1 MRIVSRLLVAGLF
14 LLACLAGLS
23 TAARPALAAAGDGT
37 TQLFDVSLHINTDG
51 SVDVVEHIV
60 FNFIDNSHGIERYIP
75 TSYPVNNDYNR
86 ILTISNVRATSPSG
100 APTSL
105 KTQEQGGVFYI
116 RVGNPDRTVIGKQSY
131 VLSYRVTGALNSVN
145 GRAELYWNAIGD
157 QWATEIQTASV
168 TVTAPK
174 IAQATC
180 FVGPAGSTALCGRA
194 SVTSQ
199 QAKFAHRHLPSDTPM
214 TVVTAV
220 PAGLVTVPAPVLEH
234 RWTIQRAF
242 TANLVHLLLTGIV
255 LVSGVGLVV
264 YVAYR
269 RGRDRR
275 FRDQVPGLTPAPGQA
290 APEDLRPWGA
300 SAEGPVEWSPPG
312 DARPGLIGT
321 LIDERADVLD
331 VTATIVDLAVR
342 GYLRIDE
349 LPRQGWF
356 GSRDWKLVKLKDDDG
371 SLLAY
376 ERSLFDAL
384 FKSGAEVQL
393 SDLKRH
399 FATELS
405 KVESKL
411 YDEMVYRKWYNR
423 RPDSTRS
430 SWSLLAVVAIAAA
443 GGITYLFVKYTT
455 FGLVGIALVLAALA
469 LLLAARFM
477 PARTG
482 TGSAVLAQ
490 SLGFKRYLAT
500 AEAGQLKFEEAEQV
514 FSKFLPYAIVFGVAD
529 HWAKVFQELAAA
541 GAVTAS
547 ATGLYWYTAPG
558 GNWSFGDFGS
568 SINSFATTS
577 AGSLTSAAASGGSG
591 FGGGG
596 FSGGGFGGG
605 GGGGW

>member
-1 MRIVSRLLVAGLF
+1 MRIVSRLVVVGVI
-14 LLACLAGLS
+14 LLASLGGLS

-37 TQLFDVSLHINTDG
+37 TQLFNVSLHINTDG
-51 SVDVVEHIV
+51 SVDVVENIV
-60 FNFIDNSHGIERYIP
+60 FNFTDNSHGIERYIP
-75 TSYPVNNDYNR
+75 TSYPVNSDYNR
-86 ILTISNVRATSPSG
+86 IITISNVQVTSPSG
-100 APTSL
+100 APTEL
-105 KTQEQGGVFYI
+105 KTDQQSGVYYI
-116 RVGNPDRTVIGKQSY
+116 RVGNPNHTVIGQQSY
-131 VLSYRVTGALNSVN
+131 VLSYRVTGAMNSVN
-145 GRAELYWNAIGD
+145 DRAELYWNAIGD
-157 QWATEIQTASV
+157 QWNTEIRSASV
-168 TVTAPK
+168 TATAPR
-174 IAQATC
+174 IDQATC
-180 FVGPAGSTALCGRA
+180 FVGPAGSTALCSQA
-194 SVTSQ
+194 SVGRLKAVFSHG
-199 QAKFAHRHLPSDTPM
+199 FLPADTPM
-214 TVVTAV
+214 TVVIAV
-220 PAGLVTVPAPVLEH
+220 PAGMVTVPPPVLEH
-234 RWTIQRAF
+234 RWTLQRAF
-242 TANLVHLLLTGIV
+242 TANALHLILMGLV
-255 LVSGVGLVV
+255 LVGGIGLVT

-290 APEDLRPWGA
+290 AAQDLRPWGA
-300 SAEGPVEWSPPG
+300 SPEGPVEWSPPD

-349 LPRQGWF
+349 LPREGWF

-371 SLLAY
+371 SLLSY
-376 ERSLFDAL
+376 ERSLFDSL
-384 FKSGAEVQL
+384 FKSGDDVQL

-399 FATELS
+399 FASQLS
-405 KVESKL
+405 SVESKL

-430 SWSLLAVVAIAAA
+430 AWTLLSVVAIAAA
-443 GGITYLFVKYTT
+443 GGITYLLVKYTT
-455 FGLVGIALVLAALA
+455 FGLVGVALVLAALA
-469 LLLAARFM
+469 LFFSARFM

-482 TGSAVLAQ
+482 TGSAVMARA
-490 SLGFKRYLAT
+490 LGFKRYLST
-500 AEAGQLKFEEAEQV
+500 AEAGQLKFEEAEKV
-514 FSKFLPYAIVFGVAD
+514 FSRFLPYAIVFGVAD

-541 GAVTAS
+541 GVVAGS

-577 AGSLTSAAASGGSG
+577 AGSLTAAAASGGSG